1 MNKSRIAH
9 SLVAVVLGSVLV
21 SSSAFAN
28 NIFSGNTQSSQETAK
43 KIDKPLNNSEVK
55 VTSPVQNAGNT
66 SNDTTI
72 TTAVKGKLQLQKD
85 ININDISVKTEKG
98 IVYIAGFVKS
108 QPQKTK
114 IVALVKSVKGVK
126 SVQYALVVVKK

>member
-28 NIFSGNTQSSQETAK
+28 NLFSGNTQSSQGTAK
-43 KIDKPLNNSEVK
+43 KIDKPLNNSGAK
-55 VTSPVQNAGNT
+55 VTSPVQNAGN
-66 SNDTTI
+66 SFNDTKI
-72 TTAVKGKLQLQKD
+72 TTAVKDKLRLQKN
-85 ININDISVKTEKG
+85 INISDILVKTEKG

-108 QPQKTK
+108 QPQKTRV
-114 IVALVKSVKGVK
+114 VALVKSVKGVK
-126 SVQYALVVVKK
+126 SVRYALVVKK